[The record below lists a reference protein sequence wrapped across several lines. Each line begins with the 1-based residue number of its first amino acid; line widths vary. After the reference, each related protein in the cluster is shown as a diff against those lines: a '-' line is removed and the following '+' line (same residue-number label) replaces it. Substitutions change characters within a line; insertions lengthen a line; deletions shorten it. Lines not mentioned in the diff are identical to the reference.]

1 MKVIYA
7 TDGGDRARN
16 ALTLFARAAA
26 SDKSRVRAVT
36 VVRLASLANLSV
48 RYFGWP
54 RGVNAIVGDMRQAQ
68 RGRR

>member
-1 MKVIYA
+1 MSVHIIMLMSN
-7 TDGGDRARN
+7 RN
-16 ALTLFARAAA
+16 
-26 SDKSRVRAVT
+26 
-36 VVRLASLANLSV
+36 RLASLANLSV